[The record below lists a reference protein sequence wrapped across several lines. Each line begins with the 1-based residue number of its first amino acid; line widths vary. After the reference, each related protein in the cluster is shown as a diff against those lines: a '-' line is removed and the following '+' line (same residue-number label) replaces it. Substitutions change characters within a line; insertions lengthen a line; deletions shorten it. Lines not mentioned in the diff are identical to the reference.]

1 MKFYISFLCLA
12 GLLVINAC
20 TLRNKNQTV
29 LTQGIEG
36 KVSFKEGNFMPGP
49 GTKPASAEQ
58 FVKRK
63 VLIYA
68 VAGHAQAQGNS
79 PLYQKIDTRLVA
91 TVQSDSTGAYQCKL
105 APGTYSVFTEEE
117 GGLLFSSLSNEKG
130 ELSPVE
136 VQPGKVS
143 VYNIVINHKAVY

>member
-1 MKFYISFLCLA
+1 MKFYSSFLCLA
-12 GLLVINAC
+12 VLLVSNAC
-20 TLRNKNQTV
+20 TLRNKSQTV

-36 KVSFKEGNFMPGP
+36 KVSFKAGNFMPGP
-49 GTKPASAEQ
+49 GTKPASAAH

-68 VAGHAQAQGNS
+68 VAGPAQAQGNS

-91 TVQSDSTGAYQCKL
+91 TVQSDPAGVYKCKL
-105 APGTYSVFTEEE
+105 APGTYSVVTQEE
-117 GGLLFSSLSNEKG
+117 GGLLFSGLSNEKG

-136 VQPGKVS
+136 VQPGKVT